1 MPRYSLTI
9 KGLFVLTFLTLSV
22 CGTYLLADDQKSQVS
37 LPEVAPEQLL
47 FMEFESPAT
56 LTKTD
61 PRLVPAAVTTITN
74 EQIQAS
80 RATSLC
86 SPAAKCRRSEFGSS
100 TKYDDRQA
108 SKEQL
113 ATQTTII
120 VEKR

>member
-47 FMEFESPAT
+47 FLELESPAT
-56 LTKTD
+56 LIKTD

-74 EQIQAS
+74 EQIQTS

-86 SPAAKCRRSEFGSS
+86 SPAAICRWSEFGSF
-100 TKYDDRQA
+100 TKHDDH
-108 SKEQL
+108 
-113 ATQTTII
+113 
-120 VEKR
+120 